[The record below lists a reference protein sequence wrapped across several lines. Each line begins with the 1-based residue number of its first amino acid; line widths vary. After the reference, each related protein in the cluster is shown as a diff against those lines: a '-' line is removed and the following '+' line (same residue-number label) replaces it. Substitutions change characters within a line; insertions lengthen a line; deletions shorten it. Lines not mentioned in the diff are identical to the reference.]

1 MHRLY
6 RAPAFFLV
14 SLLLLIT
21 LTSFASAQFGLP
33 GLKGQKKDSAEPSR
47 PADGSSNS
55 ISCASGSQSAEYTE
69 KDKKL
74 LAEIT
79 QRPAVQEKIRQ
90 TWEEQRQTDMNKAYV
105 RNRSSEF
112 TNSDP
117 TKAFEYRV
125 SFGQLY
131 DSPSQ
136 QRYVNSLGQQLV
148 PADSPNVYSFK
159 LLFDPVP
166 SAESL
171 STGSVYVSTGLV
183 AALDNEAQLSY
194 VLAHEIAHV
203 ERKHLYNI
211 LRNQILDEEL
221 DKERQAQAERSRQKA
236 SIFGALA
243 GAAIGGAVGG
253 GSWAGLGAAIGGMSG
268 YAIGTA
274 AFRNKF
280 QRTEWCKLYEDEA
293 DETGLKIMLDRGYDA
308 REIPRLY
315 TRLNGLVSRDARVA
329 LGFVAQ
335 PERVRERTA
344 NVQNLLSSTYKA
356 DIEQRLQGGGLKGS
370 GPDFALLMSALKRDN
385 GILALD
391 YDLFA
396 MARDN
401 LEEAANLR
409 SNDPRVHYYLGRV
422 IAMTGRTP
430 ADAQAAIAAFQRG
443 MRYDAQRGEY
453 PELHLE
459 NALYLISQNNPANQP
474 EIQSELKTYV
484 ALYQRNHAGGLP
496 PNMPII
502 YDDFLLAG
510 DSSWYIPPAVVVST
524 KNVDAIYVTP
534 VAAAPPT
541 ATGDVVGRATG
552 RMAEQATPWAPPPPS
567 ASHAAA
573 ALAAEPAPAPA
584 PPAATPVKR
593 TTPTTRPKGTPR
605 P

>member
-1 MHRLY
+1 MNRLY
-6 RAPAFFLV
+6 RAPTFFLV

-21 LTSFASAQFGLP
+21 PTTPAAAQQP
-33 GLKGQKKDSAEPSR
+33 R
-47 PADGSSNS
+47 PAGSSSDS
-55 ISCASGSQSAEYTE
+55 ISCASGSDSAEYTE

-79 QRPAVQEKIRQ
+79 QRPAVQERIRQ
-90 TWEEQRQTDMNKAYV
+90 AWEEQRQADMNKAYV
-105 RNRSSEF
+105 RNKSAEF
-112 TNSDP
+112 TTSDP
-117 TKAFEYRV
+117 SEALKFRLN
-125 SFGQLY
+125 FGQLY
-131 DSPSQ
+131 DSPTQ

-148 PADSPNVYSFK
+148 PTDSPNVYSFK

-171 STGSVYVSTGLV
+171 STGTVYVSTGLV
-183 AALDNEAQLSY
+183 SALDNEAQLSY
-194 VLAHEIAHV
+194 ILAHEIAHV

-221 DKERQAQAERSRQKA
+221 DKERTAQAERSRAKA

-243 GAAIGGAVGG
+243 GAAIGGAAGG
-253 GSWAGLGAAIGGMSG
+253 WSGVAMGTAIGGIAG
-268 YAIGTA
+268 TAIGHA
-274 AFRNKF
+274 AFRNQF

-293 DETGLKIMLDRGYDA
+293 DETGLKIMLDHNYDA

-315 TRLNGLVSRDARVA
+315 ARLNGLVSRDARVA
-329 LGFVAQ
+329 LGFVAK
-335 PERVRERTA
+335 PERIRERTA
-344 NVQNLLSSTYKA
+344 NVQNLLTTTHKA
-356 DIEQRLQGGGLKGS
+356 EIEQRLQSGGLKGS

-385 GILALD
+385 GILAFE
-391 YDLFA
+391 YDLYA

-430 ADAQAAIAAFQRG
+430 QDTQAAIAAFQRG
-443 MRYDAQRGEY
+443 MQYDAQRGEY

-459 NALYLISQNNPANQP
+459 NALHLISQNNPANQP

-510 DSSWYIPPAVVVST
+510 DTSWYVPPAAVVST
-524 KNVDAIYVTP
+524 KNVDALYVTP

-552 RMAEQATPWAPPPPS
+552 RVAEQATPWAPPPSPRLQ
-567 ASHAAA
+567 AAA
-573 ALAAEPAPAPA
+573 ALQATPAPAAA

-593 TTPTTRPKGTPR
+593 TTQTTRPKGTPR